1 MGQGG
6 VTHSAVFLARDEG
19 GLTAQASVS
28 IIVNEPQYDKLFT
41 SSVEGSSEGGIP
53 GKTGILFPVNLV
65 TSQTV
70 YGFQFDFVYDADNF
84 IVTGVDVTQNTADYI
99 IYENIGVTPG
109 SIRFIAFGMANEP
122 IGSDGTEIL
131 MVEMEVASD
140 ATPGLYPVYIE
151 DAWESINPDPQI
163 PGLPLVS
170 DSGIIMVDA
179 LGDVNLDVQVNV
191 ADLVSIVGYIIGDY
205 NLNGRRFE
213 VADIVS
219 DGSVDVFDLVAVVNL
234 IYGMPVSPSPGE
246 FLEDLFATIALD
258 YSDLGRG
265 AEDVMT
271 VRSELPVDIAAVQ
284 LELLYDPNVV
294 ALGSPTLGEG
304 IENVTLVSHDDGNGS
319 MKVVMFNANP
329 GSGGAID
336 AGRVDLLE
344 VPIQALDNVISGDKA
359 QLRMGRA
366 LLSTALVEA
375 VKVENNWDPMPRNFV
390 LGQNYPNPFNPSTTI
405 EFTLGA
411 PGSTGGDQVKLN
423 VYNILGQNVRELFN
437 GYLPAGNHSIVWN
450 GDDDGGQRVAS
461 GIYLYRLRV
470 GAESQTK
477 KMMLLK

>member
-1 MGQGG
+1 
-6 VTHSAVFLARDEG
+6 
-19 GLTAQASVS
+19 
-28 IIVNEPQYDKLFT
+28 
-41 SSVEGSSEGGIP
+41 
-53 GKTGILFPVNLV
+53 
-65 TSQTV
+65 
-70 YGFQFDFVYDADNF
+70 
-84 IVTGVDVTQNTADYI
+84 
-99 IYENIGVTPG
+99 
-109 SIRFIAFGMANEP
+109 
-122 IGSDGTEIL
+122 
-131 MVEMEVASD
+131 
-140 ATPGLYPVYIE
+140 
-151 DAWESINPDPQI
+151 
-163 PGLPLVS
+163 
-170 DSGIIMVDA
+170 
-179 LGDVNLDVQVNV
+179 
-191 ADLVSIVGYIIGDY
+191 
-205 NLNGRRFE
+205 
-213 VADIVS
+213 
-219 DGSVDVFDLVAVVNL
+219 
-234 IYGMPVSPSPGE
+234 
-246 FLEDLFATIALD
+246 
-258 YSDLGRG
+258 
-265 AEDVMT
+265 
-271 VRSELPVDIAAVQ
+271 
-284 LELLYDPNVV
+284 
-294 ALGSPTLGEG
+294 
-304 IENVTLVSHDDGNGS
+304 

-344 VPIQALDNVISGDKA
+344 VPIQALDNVISGDNA